1 MTGRTEPSGFFQIAF
16 TEVVDTGAFAIP
28 NQQEHAM
35 HHRIR
40 SLALA
45 VALAA
50 SGGVAAQDFAFGW
63 NPRSGDVWVDTYLND
78 INDYGYRYREPFV
91 DELVRYHDAPRDL
104 VTELLIDR
112 RWAPGDVYYA
122 CSIASVLGRP
132 CRYVVDEWDR
142 DHGQGWGALAQRLGI
157 KPGSAEFHRLKKG
170 FVPTYDRWARPI
182 ELDNDL
188 VRVYPDRRR
197 ITIADRD
204 LRIDAD
210 GRGNGNGKAKGN
222 NKAGGNDKVKGNGKG
237 NADKGKPAHAG
248 KDKGKPDHAGGGK
261 SGDKGKGKG
270 ES

>member
-1 MTGRTEPSGFFQIAF
+1 
-16 TEVVDTGAFAIP
+16 
-28 NQQEHAM
+28 M

-132 CRYVVDEWDR
+132 CRYVVDEWER

-188 VRVYPDRRR
+188 VRVFPDRRR
-197 ITIADRD
+197 VTIVDRD
-204 LRIDAD
+204 LRIGAD
-210 GRGNGNGKAKGN
+210 GRSNDKAR
-222 NKAGGNDKVKGNGKG
+222 GNDKGKSGKG
-237 NADKGKPAHAG
+237 GKPAHAG
-248 KDKGKPDHAGGGK
+248 KDKGKPSHAGGGKDKGGQGK

-270 ES
+270 KS